1 MPPRIPYVDP
11 ATVSDP
17 ELKAYLEDARLRGT
31 PRPESQAVRANHPE
45 ILRTFS
51 QTWNAA
57 FKNGVLEN
65 RLKELCR
72 VFVSKAIDCEY

>member
-11 ATVSDP
+11 GTVSDP
-17 ELKAYLEDARLRGT
+17 ELQGYLEDARLHGT
-31 PRPESQAVRANHPE
+31 PRPESQSVRANQPE

-51 QTWNAA
+51 QTWNAS

-65 RLKELCR
+65 RIKELCR

>member
-1 MPPRIPYVDP
+1 MAPRIPYVDP
-11 ATVSDP
+11 ASISDP
-17 ELKAYLEDARLRGT
+17 ELKGYLDDARLHGT
-31 PRPESQAVRANHPE
+31 PRPESQAVRANQPE

-51 QTWNAA
+51 LTWNAA
-57 FKNGVLEN
+57 FKNGVVEN

>member
-11 ATVSDP
+11 ATVTDP
-17 ELKAYLEDARLRGT
+17 ELQGYLEDARLHGT
-31 PRPESQAVRANHPE
+31 PRPESQAVRANQPE

-51 QTWNAA
+51 QTWNAS
-57 FKNGVLEN
+57 FKNGVLDN

>member
-11 ATVSDP
+11 STVSDP
-17 ELKAYLEDARLRGT
+17 ELKGYLEDARLHGT
-31 PRPESQAVRANHPE
+31 PRPESQAIRSHHPE
-45 ILRTFS
+45 VLRTFS
-51 QTWNAA
+51 QTWNAS
-57 FKNGVLEN
+57 FKNGLLEN

>member
-11 ATVSDP
+11 STITDP
-17 ELKAYLEDARLRGT
+17 ELRGYMEDARLHGT
-31 PRPESQAVRANHPE
+31 PRPESQAVRANQPE

-51 QTWNAA
+51 LTWNAS

-65 RLKELCR
+65 RIKELCR